1 MELYKDLEN
10 LNNLKKRIQYL
21 PIVVVVLVGVLL
33 FKLISVFENDN
44 IKNLKIYYVSQKEI
58 MDYEANRICLITD
71 SNQKQLFFSHPEK
84 AADLIE
90 ETAIKYEGKESRVIF
105 GENKVYGRNVKSISK
120 QVYEEVIDK
129 LKEQGLDE

>member
-10 LNNLKKRIQYL
+10 LNKLNKRIQYL
-21 PIVVVVLVGVLL
+21 PIVVVVLVGGLL

-58 MDYEANRICLITD
+58 MDYEANRIGLISD
-71 SNQKQLFFSHPEK
+71 SNQKQLFFSHPER

-90 ETAIKYEGKESRVIF
+90 ETAIKYEGNESIVIF
-105 GENKVYGRNVKSISK
+105 SEDKVYGRNVQSISK

-129 LKEQGLDE
+129 LKKQGLYE